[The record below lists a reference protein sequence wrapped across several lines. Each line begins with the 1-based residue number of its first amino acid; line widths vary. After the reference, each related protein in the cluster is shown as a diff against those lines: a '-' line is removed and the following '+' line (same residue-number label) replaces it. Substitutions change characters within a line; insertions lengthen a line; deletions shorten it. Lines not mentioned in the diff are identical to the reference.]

1 MKKITNKKLTKKYT
15 DGRKYVGEFRDG
27 KRHGQG
33 TVIFADRR
41 KYVGKWKDDKP
52 NGKGILTNKQGI
64 TKSVRYELDRLLNK

>member
-33 TVIFADRR
+33 TFTLADGS
-41 KYVGKWKDDKP
+41 KEVGKFKDGNFVK
-52 NGKGILTNKQGI
+52 
-64 TKSVRYELDRLLNK
+64 